1 MEAFIA
7 LGNDAYFDSTVF
19 IATCSA
25 LSAVGG
31 VLIAVRCVAS
41 VKQIGRLYLD
51 DYAMIVGLAFLVAT
65 FVMTHLLE
73 RSYDEMYKKV
83 MSLLG
88 LESKRALPPS
98 VPDYLFDPI
107 LEMDRI
113 WVATITV
120 ANLSTWTT
128 KLPLMLMLA
137 RLFSVKPWVPWISYG
152 MLVASLL
159 VTIAITAWSGAA
171 CDMRGQWDTNV
182 AEICSPR
189 SARGHLASGIVGL
202 IVDVVLFILPL
213 PIIIRLNVPFKRKIG
228 YAIVF
233 TTGILGIVVSIVGC
247 YWRKQALSG
256 KASDRKVSI
265 LCVVLEGIIA
275 ILLGCVPAYYY
286 IYRNIIIKANKFS
299 NATSG
304 ITATKSTRKPTST
317 ARQSHMSRR
326 YTTTADET
334 INSTQGDWI
343 KMDTPPVSR
352 DRSRTR
358 EPEPSMSIDT
368 ARSSTDR
375 DHIIHIGYD
384 GRSNRAQS

>member
-19 IATCSA
+19 IAVCSA

-51 DYAMIVGLAFLVAT
+51 DYAMIVGLAFLIAT

-73 RSYDEMYKKV
+73 RTYNDMYKKV
-83 MSLLG
+83 MGLLG
-88 LESKRALPPS
+88 LDKRALPPS

-171 CDMRGQWDTNV
+171 CDMRGQWSTNI

-202 IVDVVLFILPL
+202 IVDIVLFILPL

-247 YWRKQALSG
+247 YWRKKALSG

-299 NATSG
+299 NAASG

-334 INSTQGDWI
+334 LNSTQGDWI

-358 EPEPSMSIDT
+358 EPGPSMSIET

-384 GRSNRAQS
+384 GRSNRT